1 MNSYEIKIY
10 YRKDDTNIPSY
21 YLVKEVSNH
30 NDALNKFI
38 DYAKSN
44 NELLNN
50 VLFDVD
56 FKSQPIT
63 LESDDTFIDFKLFKN
78 KNNVRL
84 AITNYFKTNPPYE
97 RIEI

>member
-50 VLFDVD
+50 VLFDVNFKPKTITFGYGDLSVD
-56 FKSQPIT
+56 FR
-63 LESDDTFIDFKLFKN
+63 LFKN

-84 AITNYFKTNPPYE
+84 AITNYFETNPPYE

>member
-10 YRKDDTNIPSY
+10 YRKDNTNIPGY
-21 YLVKEVSNH
+21 YLIKEASDY

-56 FKSQPIT
+56 FKPQPIT
-63 LESDDTFIDFKLFKN
+63 LESDDTFIDFRLFKN
-78 KNNVRL
+78 TNKIRL
-84 AITNYFKTNPPYE
+84 AITNYFKINPPYE
-97 RIEI
+97 RIEL

>member
-10 YRKDDTNIPSY
+10 YRKDDTNIPGY
-21 YLVKEVSNH
+21 YLVKEASNY

-44 NELLNN
+44 DELLNK
-50 VLFDVD
+50 VLFDTE
-56 FKSQPIT
+56 FKLQPIT
-63 LESDDTFIDFKLFKN
+63 LESDDTFIDFRLFKN
-78 KNNVRL
+78 TNKIRL
-84 AITNYFKTNPPYE
+84 AITNYFKDNPSYE

>member
-21 YLVKEVSNH
+21 YLIKEASNYE
-30 NDALNKFI
+30 DALNKFI
-38 DYAKSN
+38 TYAKSN
-44 NELLNN
+44 NELLDN

-56 FKSQPIT
+56 FKPQPIT
-63 LESDDTFIDFKLFKN
+63 LESDDTFIDFRSFKN
-78 KNNVRL
+78 TNKIRL
-84 AITNYFKTNPPYE
+84 AITNYFKDNPSYE